1 MGYSPRGQEESDT
14 PERLSKHTAGNPD
27 FSVRLLQPGVSRDAS
42 ASERMVASRFVNL
55 SMSTVALR

>member
-27 FSVRLLQPGVSRDAS
+27 FSVRLLQLGVSRDAS
-42 ASERMVASRFVNL
+42 ASEDGGLAFVNL
-55 SMSTVALR
+55 SMSIVALR